1 MKVAYGIQM
10 YSLRDTA
17 KESLKE
23 ALRIVAS
30 QGYRYVEFAGFFG
43 NPAEEVAAWLKEYGL
58 AVSGTHTQA
67 VELLPEVIEETI
79 AYHKAIGNKN
89 IIIPGFKIK
98 EQADLDRLV
107 EIINTAQPILAQHGI
122 SLGYH
127 NHSHEFQKTEF
138 GKYIEE
144 ELYNR
149 TKVAF
154 EIDTFWAFNA
164 GVDPVDL
171 LERMKDRLAP
181 VIHLKD
187 GFKAVNGEK
196 AKGKSVGE
204 GEAPVVAV
212 REKAL
217 SMGLL
222 MVIESEGQDPT
233 GEAEVGRCISF
244 LASLE

>member
-43 NPAEEVAAWLKEYGL
+43 HPAEDVAAWLKEYGL
-58 AVSGTHTQA
+58 EVSGTHTQA
-67 VELLPEVIEETI
+67 VELLPEKIQETI

-89 IIIPGFKIK
+89 IIIPGFKIA

-107 EIINTAQPILAQHGI
+107 DIINTAKPILAENGI

-127 NHSHEFQKTEF
+127 NHSHEFQKTAF

-149 TKVAF
+149 TSVAF

-196 AKGKSVGE
+196 ARGKSVGS
-204 GEAPVVAV
+204 GEAPVLAV
-212 REKAL
+212 RQKAL
-217 SMGLL
+217 ELGLL

-233 GEAEVGRCISF
+233 GEEEVGRCISF

>member
-43 NPAEEVAAWLKEYGL
+43 HPAEEVAAWLKEYGL